1 MSESESDL
9 LPSGDE
15 EQLNRNVTAGRG
27 GGSSEDNYSSSS
39 SSGNTFNLSVANS
52 NSIAPS
58 RFFLSVNFTFK

>member
-15 EQLNRNVTAGRG
+15 EQPNRNIPADRV

-39 SSGNTFNLSVANS
+39 SSGKTSNLAVAKS
-52 NSIAPS
+52 NLIAPS
-58 RFFLSVNFTFK
+58 RSFLKFILMM